1 MRYDISDRYWL
12 KDVDDYLKDSGAC
25 LDLREA
31 SYHFGRLGYN
41 VAEANLLLRLS
52 N

>member
-12 KDVDDYLKDSGAC
+12 KDVDDYLKDYRIC
-25 LDLREA
+25 LDLRKA
-31 SYHFGRLGYN
+31 SCYFDRLGYN

-52 N
+52 D